1 MNFVCADGIYENIW
15 NTNLVL
21 NSFKPGFQQLI
32 NRFLKKM
39 LISKDSV
46 EKLTKSIVSGK
57 ETFCSGLY
65 LSARWFVVSQL
76 NHNGIQLIM
85 LPNKEA
91 AEYCAADLYNL
102 IEGDRVFFLPDSG
115 KSLERSNYKASLSVQ
130 RTSAIGKVLE
140 YKEGQ
145 LIIVTYPSAVEEEI
159 PDTSKISGSIM
170 KYRIGDEISHEDIS
184 EFLYN
189 SGFERVDFVAE
200 PGQYAIRGAIVDIFS
215 YSLSNPYRISFF
227 GDEIEAISIFDCNTQ
242 LSKEKVEE
250 AEIYPDIT
258 SKDDEESTVS
268 LTDILPKETLLW
280 LDSSD
285 MYRNKEFFKGFTPFK
300 KVYMELPLSRQ
311 NEEVIKFNIS
321 PQPTF
326 NKNFE
331 LLTEDIRKHLEEGF
345 KVRIYGEKQSQLD
358 RLKSIL
364 SQNGGLMPEFIAGK
378 NIHNGFIDNENKVCC
393 YSDHEIFDRFH
404 RVSIRRS
411 VEKSEQLTINDLTSF
426 AIGDYIVHLDYGVGI
441 FGGLVRMK
449 DDRGRMHEVV
459 KLMYKDNDVI
469 FISVNSLHKISR
481 YKSKDSEPPRIHKLG
496 SKSWQNLKAS
506 TKSKVKDIAKDLIQL
521 YAKRKSAKGFAF
533 SADTYMQQELES
545 SFMYEDTPDQEKAVY
560 AVKRDMEDDCPMDR
574 LVCGDVG
581 FGKTEVAIRA
591 AFKAVADS
599 KQVAVLVPTTILA
612 LQHFNTFKNRLK
624 DFPCNIDYVSRLR
637 TTKEIS
643 DIQRRLK
650 AGTLDIVIGTHKLIG
665 KGFEF
670 KDLGLLIIDE
680 EQKFGVSSKEKLR
693 QLKASVDTLT
703 LTATPIP
710 RTLQFSLLGARDL
723 SIISTPPP
731 NRIPVQT
738 EIMLFDPDEIKKI
751 IEYELN
757 RGGQIFFLHNRVE
770 ELQSI
775 HDILHRLVPD
785 MKICV
790 AHGQMEPK
798 VLENKILDFM
808 AGDYDMLLCTTI
820 IENGLDVPN
829 ANTIIINQAQNIGL
843 SDLHQLRG
851 RVGRSNRRAFCYL
864 IVPPL
869 LSITEDARRRL
880 KAIESFSDLGS
891 GFNIAMQDLDIRGAG
906 NLLGAEQSG
915 FITDMGFE
923 TYQKILAE
931 AMEELG
937 VETGVVTK
945 NSGDNYTYDCVIET
959 DQLALIPDT
968 YIDVT
973 AEKIRI
979 YKELDSLTS
988 DKELD
993 KMKSRLEDRFGK
1005 MPEELVRLFDIVR
1018 IRQLGI
1024 KLGFEK
1030 IIIKNGVMIAFFITN
1045 PLSQYYRSD
1054 KFAKVLENISL
1065 NPSLFELKQNDSKL
1079 RIFARNVD
1087 GIAKAYS
1094 ILQKLQ

>member
-1 MNFVCADGIYENIW
+1 
-15 NTNLVL
+15 
-21 NSFKPGFQQLI
+21 
-32 NRFLKKM
+32 M
-39 LISKDSV
+39 LISTESV
-46 EKLTKSIVSGK
+46 NNIADKITSSTEV
-57 ETFCSGLY
+57 FCSGLF
-65 LSARWFVVSQL
+65 LSARWLVVSEL
-76 NHNGIQLIM
+76 DHDGIQLLV
-85 LPNKEA
+85 LPDRET

-102 IEGDRVFFLPDSG
+102 IEGDKVFFLPDSG
-115 KSLERSNYKASLSVQ
+115 KRLERSNYKSSLSVQ
-130 RTSAIGKVLE
+130 RTAAVGKIIE

-145 LIIVTYPSAVEEEI
+145 MLIVTYPSALEEGI
-159 PDTSKISGSIM
+159 PDPRNIKDSLLKLSV
-170 KYRIGDEISHEDIS
+170 GDEISHEDIVNS
-184 EFLYN
+184 LFD
-189 SGFERVDFVAE
+189 SGFQRVDFVAE
-200 PGQYAIRGAIVDIFS
+200 PGQFAIRGAIVDIFS
-215 YSLSNPYRISFF
+215 YSYNNPFRISFF
-227 GDEIEAISIFDCNTQ
+227 GDEIDSINIFDCNTQ
-242 LSKEKVEE
+242 LSKEKVRE
-250 AEIYPDIT
+250 AEIYPDI
-258 SKDDEESTVS
+258 SSSEDEAGTVS
-268 LTDILPKETLLW
+268 IVDILPSETLVW

-285 MYRNKEFFKGFTPFK
+285 MYKNMDFFPTMERFRR
-300 KVYMELPLSRQ
+300 VYMEVPLSRQ
-311 NEEVIKFNIS
+311 NEEAVKFNIS
-321 PQPTF
+321 PQPSF

-331 LLTEDIRKHLEEGF
+331 LLTADIRKRLEEGYR
-345 KVRIYGEKQSQLD
+345 VRIYGEKQSQLD
-358 RLKSIL
+358 RLQSIL
-364 SQNGGLMPEFIAGK
+364 SQDGAVLPEFIAKK
-378 NIHNGFIDNENKVCC
+378 NIHNGFIDHQNKVCC

-426 AIGDYIVHLDYGVGI
+426 AIGDYIVHIDYGVGI

-449 DDRGRMHEVV
+449 DDKGRMHEVV
-459 KLMYKDNDVI
+459 KLMYKDNDVV
-469 FISVNSLHKISR
+469 FVSVHSLHKISR
-481 YKSKDSEPPRIHKLG
+481 YKSKDSEPPKIHKIG
-496 SKSWQNLKAS
+496 SKVWQNLKTS
-506 TKSKVKDIAKDLIQL
+506 TKAKVKDIAKDLIKL
-521 YAKRKSAKGFAF
+521 YAERKAAKGYAF
-533 SADTYMQQELES
+533 SADTFMQKELES
-545 SFMYEDTPDQEKAVY
+545 SFMYEDTPDQEKAIN
-560 AVKRDMEDDCPMDR
+560 AVKMDMEDDCPMDR

-581 FGKTEVAIRA
+581 FGKTEVAVRA

-612 LQHFNTFKNRLK
+612 LQHYNTFKNRLK

-637 TTKEIS
+637 TAKEVA
-643 DIQRRLK
+643 DIQKRLK

-670 KDLGLLIIDE
+670 KDLGLLVIDE
-680 EQKFGVSSKEKLR
+680 EQKFGVSAKEKLR

-723 SIISTPPP
+723 SIINTPPP

-738 EIMLFDPDEIKKI
+738 EIMLFDSDEIKKI
-751 IEYELN
+751 INYELN
-757 RGGQIFFLHNRVE
+757 RGGQLFFLHNRVE

-869 LSITEDARRRL
+869 LTITDDARRRL

-937 VETGVVTK
+937 VETGLTSK
-945 NSGDNYTYDCVIET
+945 NKKDSYVSDCTIET
-959 DQLALIPDT
+959 DQLALIPDS
-968 YIDVT
+968 YIDIT

-979 YKELDSLTS
+979 YKELDSLSS

-993 KMKSRLEDRFGK
+993 NMKSRLEDRFGPL
-1005 MPEELVRLFDIVR
+1005 PEELSRLFDIVR
-1018 IRQLGI
+1018 IRHLGE

-1030 IIIKNGVMIAFFITN
+1030 IIIKNGVMIAFFISN

-1054 KFAKVLENISL
+1054 RFSKVLEGITM
-1065 NPSLFELKQNDSKL
+1065 NPNVFELKQNDNRL
-1079 RIFARNVD
+1079 RIVSRNVD

-1094 ILQKLQ
+1094 LLKKL

>member
-1 MNFVCADGIYENIW
+1 
-15 NTNLVL
+15 
-21 NSFKPGFQQLI
+21 
-32 NRFLKKM
+32 M
-39 LISKDSV
+39 LIS
-46 EKLTKSIVSGK
+46 TKSVTALAENMGSKSEI
-57 ETFCSGLY
+57 FCSGLF
-65 LSARWFVVSQL
+65 LSARWFVVSGL
-76 NHNGIQLIM
+76 DHDGIQMIVM
-85 LPNKEA
+85 PDRES
-91 AEYCAADLYNL
+91 AEYCAVDLYNL
-102 IEGDRVFFLPDSG
+102 LEGDCVFFLPDSG
-115 KSLERSNYKASLSVQ
+115 KRLEKSNYKASLGVQ
-130 RTSAIGKVLE
+130 RTSAIGKIIDHR
-140 YKEGQ
+140 EGR
-145 LIIVTYPSAVEEEI
+145 LIVVTYPSALEEGV
-159 PDTSKISGSIM
+159 PAPASIRESLL
-170 KYRIGDEISHEDIS
+170 KLNVGDEISHESIVES
-184 EFLYN
+184 LFG

-200 PGQYAIRGAIVDIFS
+200 PGQFAIRGAIVDIFS
-215 YSLSNPYRISFF
+215 FSYNDPFRISFF
-227 GDEIEAISIFDCNTQ
+227 GDEIDSINIFDCNTQ
-242 LSKEKVEE
+242 LSKEKVVS
-250 AEIYPDIT
+250 AEIYPDLT
-258 SKDDEESTVS
+258 PPDEEGESGVQIP
-268 LTDILPKETLLW
+268 DILPADTLLW

-285 MYRNKEFFKGFTPFK
+285 MYRDRSFFPLLERFRRI
-300 KVYMELPLSRQ
+300 YMEVPLSRQ
-311 NEEVIKFNIS
+311 NEDAIRFNIA

-331 LLTEDIRKHLEEGF
+331 LLTEDIRKRLEEGYR
-345 KVRIYGEKQSQLD
+345 VRIYGEKQSQLD

-364 SQNGGLMPEFIAGK
+364 SQNSGIMPEFIPHC
-378 NIHNGFIDNENKVCC
+378 NIHNGFIDHENKVCC

-404 RVSIRRS
+404 RVTLRRT

-426 AIGDYIVHLDYGVGI
+426 AIGDYIVHIDYGVGI
-441 FGGLVRMK
+441 FGGLVRMR
-449 DDRGRMHEVV
+449 DDKGRMHEVV
-459 KLMYKDNDVI
+459 KLTYKDNDVV
-469 FISVNSLHKISR
+469 FVSVHSLHKISR
-481 YKSKDSEPPRIHKLG
+481 YKSKDSEPPKIHKLG
-496 SKSWQNLKAS
+496 SKVWQSLKAS

-521 YAKRKSAKGFAF
+521 YAKRKSSKGFAY
-533 SADTYMQQELES
+533 SPDSYLQQELES
-545 SFMYEDTPDQEKAVY
+545 SFMYEDTPNQEKAVQ

-581 FGKTEVAIRA
+581 FGKTEVAVRA

-612 LQHFNTFKNRLK
+612 LQHFKTFQNRLK
-624 DFPCNIDYVSRLR
+624 DLPCNIDYVSRLR
-637 TTKEIS
+637 TAKEIA

-680 EQKFGVSSKEKLR
+680 EQKFGVSAKEKLR

-738 EIMLFDPDEIKKI
+738 EIMLFDDDEIKKI
-751 IEYELN
+751 LRYELN
-757 RGGQIFFLHNRVE
+757 RGGQIFFVHNRVE
-770 ELQSI
+770 ELQSV
-775 HDILHRLVPD
+775 HDILHRILPD

-790 AHGQMEPK
+790 AHGQMEAK
-798 VLENKILDFM
+798 VLENKILEFM

-820 IENGLDVPN
+820 IESGLDIPN

-869 LSITEDARRRL
+869 VSISDDARRRL

-937 VETGVVTK
+937 METGIVTK
-945 NSGDNYTYDCVIET
+945 GASDNFISDCTIET
-959 DQLALIPDT
+959 DQLALIPDS
-968 YIDVT
+968 YIDMT

-979 YKELDSLTS
+979 YKELDSISSEKGLA
-988 DKELD
+988 D
-993 KMKSRLEDRFGK
+993 MKSRLTDRFGA
-1005 MPEELVRLFDIVR
+1005 MPVELERLFDIVR
-1018 IRQLGI
+1018 IRQIG
-1024 KLGFEK
+1024 KSLGFEK
-1030 IIIKNGVMIAFFITN
+1030 IIIKNGVLIAFFISN

-1054 KFAKVLENISL
+1054 KFSKVLENVSAH
-1065 NPSLFELKQNDSKL
+1065 PKLFEVKQPDGRL
-1079 RIFARNVD
+1079 RIVVRNVEGLD
-1087 GIAKAYS
+1087 KAYK
-1094 ILQKLQ
+1094 ILKML

>member
-1 MNFVCADGIYENIW
+1 M
-15 NTNLVL
+15 
-21 NSFKPGFQQLI
+21 
-32 NRFLKKM
+32 
-39 LISKDSV
+39 
-46 EKLTKSIVSGK
+46 
-57 ETFCSGLY
+57 ETFCSGLF
-65 LSARWFVVSQL
+65 LSAKWFVVSQL
-76 NHNGIQLIM
+76 DHDGIQVIV
-85 LPNKEA
+85 LPDKES

-102 IEGDRVFFLPDSG
+102 IEGDCVFFLPDSG
-115 KSLERSNYKASLSVQ
+115 KSLERSNYKSTLSVQ
-130 RTSAIGKVLE
+130 RTSAIGKILE
-140 YKEGQ
+140 YNEGK
-145 LIIVTYPSAVEEEI
+145 LIVVTYPSAMEEGI
-159 PDTSKISGSIM
+159 PSVQKIKDSLL
-170 KYRIGDEISHEDIS
+170 KLAVGDEISHDDIVDS
-184 EFLYN
+184 LFSN
-189 SGFERVDFVAE
+189 GFERVDFVAE
-200 PGQYAIRGAIVDIFS
+200 PGQFAIRGAIVDIFS
-215 YSLSNPYRISFF
+215 YSYNDPFRISFF
-227 GDEIEAISIFDCNTQ
+227 GDEIDSINIFDCNTQ
-242 LSKEKVEE
+242 LSKEKVQS
-250 AEIYPDIT
+250 AEIYPDIVT
-258 SKDDEESTVS
+258 SESEESFISISDV
-268 LTDILPKETLLW
+268 LPDDTLLW

-285 MYRNKEFFKGFTPFK
+285 MYRNKSFFPLLERFRKI
-300 KVYMELPLSRQ
+300 YMELPLSRQ
-311 NEEVIKFNIS
+311 DEDPVRFNIV
-321 PQPTF
+321 PQPVF

-331 LLTEDIRKHLEEGF
+331 LLTVEIRKRLEEGYR
-345 KVRIYGEKQSQLD
+345 VRIYGEKQSQLE

-364 SQNGGLMPEFIAGK
+364 SQNNAILPEFVVK
-378 NIHNGFIDNENKVCC
+378 CNIHNGFIDHENKVCC

-404 RVSIRRS
+404 RVSIRRT

-426 AIGDYIVHLDYGVGI
+426 SIGDYIVHIDYGVGI

-449 DDRGRMHEVV
+449 DDKGRMHEVV
-459 KLMYKDNDVI
+459 KLTYKDNDVV
-469 FISVNSLHKISR
+469 FVSVHALHKISR
-481 YKSKDSEPPRIHKLG
+481 YKSKDSEPPKIHRLG
-496 SKSWQNLKAS
+496 SKAWQNLKTS

-521 YAKRKSAKGFAF
+521 YAKRKSAHGFAF

-545 SFMYEDTPDQEKAVY
+545 SFMYEDTPDQEKAVA

-581 FGKTEVAIRA
+581 FGKTEVAVRA

-612 LQHFNTFKNRLK
+612 LQHFNTFRNRLK
-624 DFPCNIDYVSRLR
+624 DLPCNIDYVSRLR
-637 TTKEIS
+637 TAKEIS
-643 DIQRRLK
+643 DIQKRLK
-650 AGTLDIVIGTHKLIG
+650 SGSLDIVIGTHKLIG

-680 EQKFGVSSKEKLR
+680 EQKFGVTAKEKLR

-723 SIISTPPP
+723 SIINTPPP

-738 EIMLFDPDEIKKI
+738 EIMLFDHDEMRKI
-751 IEYELN
+751 INYELN
-757 RGGQIFFLHNRVE
+757 RGGQVFFVHNRVE

-775 HDILHRLVPD
+775 NDILQRLVPD
-785 MKICV
+785 MRICV

-798 VLENKILDFM
+798 TLENKILDFM

-820 IENGLDVPN
+820 IENGLDIPN

-869 LSITEDARRRL
+869 VSITEDARRRL

-937 VETGVVTK
+937 METGISAK
-945 NSGDNYTYDCVIET
+945 SSDSGFSSDCTIET
-959 DQLALIPDT
+959 DQLALIPDS
-968 YIDVT
+968 YIDMT
-973 AEKIRI
+973 AEKIRL
-979 YKELDSLTS
+979 YKELDSLS
-988 DKELD
+988 SEKEIEHM
-993 KMKSRLEDRFGK
+993 KMKLTDRFG
-1005 MPEELVRLFDIVR
+1005 PVPDELSRLFDIVR
-1018 IRQLGI
+1018 IRQLGQ
-1024 KLGFEK
+1024 KMGFEK
-1030 IIIKNGVMIAFFITN
+1030 IIIKNGVMIAFFISN

-1054 KFAKVLENISL
+1054 RFSKILENISL
-1065 NPSLFELKQNDSKL
+1065 NPRLFELKQNDSKL
-1079 RIFARNVD
+1079 RIFVRNVD
-1087 GIAKAYS
+1087 SISKAYD
-1094 ILQKLQ
+1094 ILNKL

>member
-1 MNFVCADGIYENIW
+1 MNRVFNGLS
-15 NTNLVL
+15 T
-21 NSFKPGFQQLI
+21 GF
-32 NRFLKKM
+32 RGKM
-39 LISKDSV
+39 LISSESV
-46 EKLTKSIVSGK
+46 NTLAEKISSSNEV
-57 ETFCSGLY
+57 FCSGLF

-76 NHNGIQLIM
+76 DHDGIQLVV
-85 LPNKEA
+85 LPDKES

-102 IEGDRVFFLPDSG
+102 IEGDNVFFLPDSG
-115 KSLERSNYKASLSVQ
+115 KSLEKSNYKSSLGVQ
-130 RTSAIGKVLE
+130 RTSAVGRILDH
-140 YKEGQ
+140 KEGQ
-145 LIIVTYPSAVEEEI
+145 LVIVSYPSALEEGI
-159 PDTSKISGSIM
+159 PQEDKIRQSVM
-170 KYRIGDEISHEDIS
+170 RLKVGDEIAHEEIVQSLFDC
-184 EFLYN
+184 
-189 SGFERVDFVAE
+189 GFQRVDFVGE
-200 PGQYAIRGAIVDIFS
+200 PGQFAIRGAIVDIFS
-215 YSLSNPYRISFF
+215 YSYNDPFRISFF
-227 GDEIEAISIFDCNTQ
+227 GDDIDSINVFDCNTQ
-242 LSKEKVEE
+242 LSKEKVEI
-250 AEIYPDIT
+250 AEIYPDIAASEEGESQMQIT
-258 SKDDEESTVS
+258 DMLPDD
-268 LTDILPKETLLW
+268 TLVW

-285 MYRNKEFFKGFTPFK
+285 MYKNKDFFPELERFRRI
-300 KVYMELPLSRQ
+300 YLELPLSRQ
-311 NEEVIKFNIS
+311 NENAVRFSIA
-321 PQPTF
+321 PQPVF

-331 LLTEDIRKHLEEGF
+331 LLTEDIRKRLEEGF
-345 KVRIYGEKQSQLD
+345 RVRIYGEKRSQLE
-358 RLKSIL
+358 RLHSIL
-364 SQNGGLMPEFIAGK
+364 SQNGGIMPEFVAGK

-404 RVSIRRS
+404 RVSIRRT

-426 AIGDYIVHLDYGVGI
+426 AIGDYIVHIDYGVGI

-449 DDRGRMHEVV
+449 DDKGRMHEVV
-459 KLMYKDNDVI
+459 KLMYKDNDVV
-469 FISVNSLHKISR
+469 FVSVHALHKISR
-481 YKSKDSEPPRIHKLG
+481 YKSKDSEPPKIHKLG
-496 SKSWQNLKAS
+496 SKVWQNLKAS

-521 YAKRKSAKGFAF
+521 YAKRKGAKGFAF
-533 SADTYMQQELES
+533 SPDTYLQQELES
-545 SFMYEDTPDQEKAVY
+545 SFMYEDTPDQEKAVL

-581 FGKTEVAIRA
+581 FGKTEVAVRA
-591 AFKAVADS
+591 AFKAVTDS

-612 LQHFNTFKNRLK
+612 LQHYNTFRNRLK

-637 TTKEIS
+637 TAKEVS
-643 DIQRRLK
+643 DIQKRLK

-680 EQKFGVSSKEKLR
+680 EQKFGVTAKERLR

-738 EIMLFDPDEIKKI
+738 EIMLFDSDEIKKI
-751 IEYELN
+751 INYELG

-790 AHGQMEPK
+790 AHGQMEAK

-937 VETGVVTK
+937 VETGIMTK
-945 NSGDNYTYDCVIET
+945 SSNESYVSDCTIET

-988 DKELD
+988 DKDMENMG
-993 KMKSRLEDRFGK
+993 KRLEDRFGK

-1018 IRQLGI
+1018 IRQLGL

-1030 IIIKNGVMIAFFITN
+1030 IIIKNGVIIAFFISN

-1054 KFAKVLENISL
+1054 RFAGILEKVSQH
-1065 NPSLFELKQNDSKL
+1065 PKLFELKQNDNKL
-1079 RIFARNVD
+1079 RVFVRNVD
-1087 GIAKAYS
+1087 GIAKAYA
-1094 ILQKLQ
+1094 ILKKLS

>member
-1 MNFVCADGIYENIW
+1 
-15 NTNLVL
+15 
-21 NSFKPGFQQLI
+21 
-32 NRFLKKM
+32 M
-39 LISKDSV
+39 LISSGSV
-46 EKLTKSIVSGK
+46 RKLSEIISCKK
-57 ETFCSGLY
+57 ETFCSGLF
-65 LSARWFVVSQL
+65 LSARWFVVSQFE
-76 NHNGIQLIM
+76 HDSIQFII
-85 LPNKEA
+85 LPDKDS

-102 IEGDRVFFLPDSG
+102 LEGDTVFFMPDSG
-115 KSLERSNYKASLSVQ
+115 RNIERSNYKSSLSVQ
-130 RTSAIGKVLE
+130 RTSALGKILD
-140 YKEGQ
+140 YKSGP
-145 LIIVTYPSAVEEEI
+145 LTIVTYPSALEEGVPHAVNIRESLLKL
-159 PDTSKISGSIM
+159 TV
-170 KYRIGDEISHEDIS
+170 GDEISHEDIVNS
-184 EFLYN
+184 LFE

-200 PGQYAIRGAIVDIFS
+200 PGQFAVRGAIVDIFS
-215 YSLSNPYRISFF
+215 YSYNDPFRISFF
-227 GDEIEAISIFDCNTQ
+227 GDEIDSINIFDCNTQ
-242 LSKEKVEE
+242 LSKEKLQT
-250 AEIYPDIT
+250 AEIYPDL
-258 SKDDEESTVS
+258 SSYDNEEQLISIID
-268 LTDILPKETLLW
+268 LLPERTLVW

-285 MYRNKEFFKGFTPFK
+285 MYKEKTFFAELEKFK
-300 KVYMELPLSRQ
+300 RVYMEVPLSRQ
-311 NEEVIKFNIS
+311 NECDVKFSIS
-321 PQPTF
+321 PQPSF

-331 LLTEDIRKHLEEGF
+331 LLTEDIRKRLEEGY
-345 KVRIYGEKQSQLD
+345 KVMIYGEKESQLE
-358 RLKSIL
+358 RLKAIL
-364 SQNGGLMPEFIAGK
+364 SQNGGLLPEFVAK
-378 NIHNGFIDNENKVCC
+378 CNIHNGFIDNEDKVCC

-404 RVSIRRS
+404 RVSIRRT

-426 AIGDYIVHLDYGVGI
+426 AIGDYIVHIDYGVGI

-459 KLMYKDNDVI
+459 KLTYKDNDVV
-469 FISVNSLHKISR
+469 FVSVHALHKISR
-481 YKSKDSEPPRIHKLG
+481 YKSKDSEPPKIHKLG
-496 SKSWQNLKAS
+496 SKAWQNLKSS

-521 YAKRKSAKGFAF
+521 YAKRKSARGFAF
-533 SADTYMQQELES
+533 SADTYLQQELES

-581 FGKTEVAIRA
+581 FGKTEVAVRA

-612 LQHFNTFKNRLK
+612 LQHFKTFQNRLK

-637 TTKEIS
+637 TAKEIS
-643 DIQRRLK
+643 EIQKKLK
-650 AGTLDIVIGTHKLIG
+650 SGALDIVIGTHKLIG

-723 SIISTPPP
+723 SIINTPPP

-738 EIMLFDPDEIKKI
+738 EIMLFDHDEVKKI
-751 IEYELN
+751 INYELN
-757 RGGQIFFLHNRVE
+757 RGGQLFFVHNRVE

-785 MKICV
+785 MRICV
-790 AHGQMEPK
+790 AHGQMEAK

-820 IENGLDVPN
+820 IENGLDIPN

-851 RVGRSNRRAFCYL
+851 RVGRSNKRAFCYL
-864 IVPPL
+864 MVPPL
-869 LSITEDARRRL
+869 VSITEDARRRL

-937 VETGVVTK
+937 METGMTT
-945 NSGDNYTYDCVIET
+945 SRSDDNYVSDCTIET
-959 DQLALIPDT
+959 DQLALIPDS

-988 DKELD
+988 EKEMD
-993 KMKSRLEDRFGK
+993 MMKSRLADRFGAL
-1005 MPEELVRLFDIVR
+1005 PEELLRLFDIVR
-1018 IRQLGI
+1018 IRQLGQ

-1030 IIIKNGVMIAFFITN
+1030 IIIKNGVMIAFFISN
-1045 PLSQYYRSD
+1045 PMSKYYKSDRFSKVFENLSSYP
-1054 KFAKVLENISL
+1054 KI
-1065 NPSLFELKQNDSKL
+1065 FELKQNDSKL
-1079 RIFARNVD
+1079 RIFVRNID
-1087 GIAKAYS
+1087 SISKAYE
-1094 ILQKLQ
+1094 ILKRL

>member
-1 MNFVCADGIYENIW
+1 
-15 NTNLVL
+15 
-21 NSFKPGFQQLI
+21 
-32 NRFLKKM
+32 M
-39 LISKDSV
+39 LISSKSV
-46 EKLTKSIVSGK
+46 KQLAENIGKSS
-57 ETFCSGLY
+57 ETFCSGLF
-65 LSARWFVVSQL
+65 LSARWFVVSEL
-76 NHNGIQLIM
+76 DHDGIQMIVM
-85 LPNKEA
+85 PDRDS
-91 AEYCAADLYNL
+91 AEYCSVDLYNL
-102 IEGDRVFFLPDSG
+102 IEGDKVFFLPDSG
-115 KSLERSNYKASLSVQ
+115 KTLERSNYKSSLSVQ
-130 RTSAIGKVLE
+130 RTSAIGKILDH
-140 YKEGQ
+140 KEGQ
-145 LIIVTYPSAVEEEI
+145 LIIVTYPAALEEGV
-159 PDTSKISGSIM
+159 PDAASIR
-170 KYRIGDEISHEDIS
+170 KSLLKLKVGDEISHDDIVDS
-184 EFLYN
+184 LFE

-200 PGQYAIRGAIVDIFS
+200 PGHFAIRGAIVDIFS
-215 YSLSNPYRISFF
+215 YSYNNPFRISFF
-227 GDEIEAISIFDCNTQ
+227 GDEVESINIFDCNTQ
-242 LSKEKVEE
+242 LSKEKVVE
-250 AEIYPDIT
+250 AEIYPDIA
-258 SKDDEESTVS
+258 SSEEGEGLVQLAS
-268 LTDILPKETLLW
+268 LLPEDTLVW

-285 MYRNKEFFKGFTPFK
+285 MYRNREFWPYLEKFRRIF
-300 KVYMELPLSRQ
+300 MELPLSRQ
-311 NEEVIKFNIS
+311 NEDAVRFNIS
-321 PQPTF
+321 PQPVF

-331 LLTEDIRKHLEEGF
+331 LLTEDIRKRLEEGYR
-345 KVRIYGEKQSQLD
+345 VRIYGEKQSQLD

-364 SQNGGLMPEFIAGK
+364 SQNGGIMPEFIPHC
-378 NIHNGFIDNENKVCC
+378 NIHNGFIDNDDKVCC

-404 RVSIRRS
+404 RVSLRRT

-426 AIGDYIVHLDYGVGI
+426 AIGDYIVHIDYGVGV

-449 DDRGRMHEVV
+449 DDKGRMHEVV
-459 KLMYKDNDVI
+459 KLIYKDNDVV
-469 FISVNSLHKISR
+469 FVSVHALHKISR
-481 YKSKDSEPPRIHKLG
+481 YKSKDSEPPKIHKIG
-496 SKSWQNLKAS
+496 SKVWQNLKAS

-533 SADTYMQQELES
+533 SGDTYLQQELES
-545 SFMYEDTPDQEKAVY
+545 SFMYEDTPDQERAVQ

-581 FGKTEVAIRA
+581 FGKTEVAVRA

-637 TTKEIS
+637 TAKEIS
-643 DIQRRLK
+643 DIQKRLK
-650 AGTLDIVIGTHKLIG
+650 AGTLDIVIGTHKLVG

-680 EQKFGVSSKEKLR
+680 EQKFGVSAKEKLR

-738 EIMLFDPDEIKKI
+738 EIMLFDHDEIKKI
-751 IEYELN
+751 INYEIN
-757 RGGQIFFLHNRVE
+757 RGGQVFFVHNRVE
-770 ELQSI
+770 ELQSVY
-775 HDILHRLVPD
+775 DILHRLVPD
-785 MKICV
+785 IKICL
-790 AHGQMEPK
+790 AHGQMEAK

-820 IENGLDVPN
+820 IENGLDIPN

-851 RVGRSNRRAFCYL
+851 RVGRSNRRSFCYL

-869 LSITEDARRRL
+869 VSITEDARRRL

-937 VETGVVTK
+937 FETGISSRSSV
-945 NSGDNYTYDCVIET
+945 DNFVSDCTIET
-959 DQLALIPDT
+959 DQLALIPDS
-968 YIDVT
+968 YIDMT

-988 DKELD
+988 EKDLIN
-993 KMKSRLEDRFGK
+993 MKNRLTDRFGK
-1005 MPEELVRLFDIVR
+1005 MPVELERLFDIVR
-1018 IRQLGI
+1018 IRQLGQ

-1054 KFAKVLENISL
+1054 RFSKVLENVNL
-1065 NPSLFELKQNDSKL
+1065 NPKLFEIKQPDGRL
-1079 RIFARNVD
+1079 RIMVRNVD
-1087 GIAKAYS
+1087 GISKAYD
-1094 ILQKLQ
+1094 ILKKL